1 VLVARQSEDAFVLWA
16 DAIRAGFGDEIAYG
30 SYPGVAATEGVAH
43 PMWIDARDE
52 RNLDQEIV
60 TARVPSSSF
69 SATPR

>member
-1 VLVARQSEDAFVLWA
+1 VLWA

-30 SYPGVAATEGVAH
+30 SYPGVAAAAGVAH

-52 RNLDQEIV
+52 SNLDQEIV
-60 TARVPSSSF
+60 TARVSSASF